1 MNRPIENINVKGRFL
16 GIFIL
21 VIIQSLIG
29 FIHIFFGVFLLV
41 GSYVPVASFSA
52 APLIYNSYTLVYGL
66 LTVFFIYLFW
76 KGKQSGWIGTAAISI
91 FVTAVDILAIFDL
104 FNVLGIPKTAGL
116 GEIPYSLIILFY
128 LSQNH
133 VRSKYNI

>member
-1 MNRPIENINVKGRFL
+1 MSKPIENINVKGRFL
-16 GIFIL
+16 GILIL
-21 VIIQSLIG
+21 VIVQSLIG
-29 FIHIFFGVFLLV
+29 FIHIFFGVFLLL
-41 GSYVPVASFSA
+41 GSFVPVASFST

-66 LTVFFIYLFW
+66 LTVFFTYLFW
-76 KGKQSGWIGTAAISI
+76 KGKKSGWIGTASISI
-91 FVTAVDILAIFDL
+91 FVTAVDTLAIFDL

-128 LSQNH
+128 LLQNH